1 MVMAYKYFSL
11 RKVNFSK
18 CGQSIFSGA
27 RLPQSQEQWLFHVPS
42 DEHRVDA
49 VLCSRARASCRSSA
63 LVLALYCGTAW
74 WASLTGLAQT
84 VPPQGSVPRPRQSSL
99 CTLYCKD
106 LSFSCI
112 SLNKISHYIWWII
125 SNSSSA
131 ALDLHEFILSGEIK
145 KQFIQ
150 FLALLGDVIIQPC
163 NSVCIARLWLFI
175 MWNDDSHF
183 IRQSFPDPKIF

>member
-1 MVMAYKYFSL
+1 MVSP
-11 RKVNFSK
+11 S
-18 CGQSIFSGA
+18 
-27 RLPQSQEQWLFHVPS
+27 SQEPGYLKDKSNGYFHIPS
-42 DEHRVDA
+42 DVHSVDA
-49 VLCSRARASCRSSA
+49 VLCSRAKPSCGSDA
-63 LVLALYCGTAW
+63 LVLTLYCGTAW
-74 WASLTGLAQT
+74 WGSLIGLAQS
-84 VPPQGSVPRPRQSSL
+84 VLPQGSVLRPRQSSV

-131 ALDLHEFILSGEIK
+131 SLDLHEFILSGEIK

-150 FLALLGDVIIQPC
+150 FLALLGAVIIQPC
-163 NSVCIARLWLFI
+163 NSVWIARLWLFI